1 MINQD
6 LKQSENEERGKR
18 SASMVNEEK
27 VYDKDPLHERN
38 RNTGNS
44 YRCASQSL
52 SLSIFCYQGMLQ
64 LQLQHASKGW

>member
-27 VYDKDPLHERN
+27 VYDKAPETLLAVVVCMNVIVILATAIGALVRV
-38 RNTGNS
+38 S
-44 YRCASQSL
+44 V
-52 SLSIFCYQGMLQ
+52 
-64 LQLQHASKGW
+64 